1 MTIPQKKLFYRIGK
15 ISSVNI
21 CKISSVNCKKTFTLM
36 IFKLQTEKGKAQAI
50 INKEIEQETE
60 NEKILCSH
68 CQRTATNGIKC
79 KGICVADSDY

>member
-1 MTIPQKKLFYRIGK
+1 MT
-15 ISSVNI
+15 VE
-21 CKISSVNCKKTFTLM
+21 
-36 IFKLQTEKGKAQAI
+36 LQSEKDKGKASASI
-50 INKEIEQETE
+50 EINQETE